1 MNFNKSEKQK
11 ILIGPQFSYLVSATM
26 YKGDGFSP
34 YDVDPKLNVYDVL
47 ACAGYQLNLGRITFQ
62 TMLKYGF
69 MNINNGLI
77 KDIKPAN
84 QGKNM
89 NNAMIEFNILF

>member
-1 MNFNKSEKQK
+1 
-11 ILIGPQFSYLVSATM
+11 
-26 YKGDGFSP
+26 
-34 YDVDPKLNVYDVL
+34 VL
-47 ACAGYQLNLGRITFQ
+47 SCAGYQLNLGRITFQ